1 MIQITIAG
9 KLLKLR
15 IGLHLGEMLVK
26 IAKAKGIGKETF
38 GTIEFMAMLIFYA
51 HENYC
56 LGYDET
62 PSVTRGEVFMFLEDN
77 NNDPVL
83 ADTLLKVLAEYN
95 KSKVAQTIT
104 EAGSEP
110 AKKKIVPTAKLD
122 NTLSEY

>member
-1 MIQITIAG
+1 MIEVTIAG
-9 KLLKLR
+9 KTLKLR
-15 IGLHLGEMLVK
+15 IGLHLGEMLV
-26 IAKAKGIGKETF
+26 ANARGKDKF

-110 AKKKIVPTAKLD
+110 AKKKIAPTVKSD